1 MSCFQED
8 RLRNFMPLD
17 AIDLAILAEL
27 QRDGSLSNVELARR
41 VNLSPSPCLARVR
54 ALERA
59 GTIRRYVALVD
70 PEALGLG
77 VSVFISISL
86 REQNTATLAE
96 FERRIA
102 AHDEVMEAYL
112 MTGDADYLL
121 RVVVPDIRALERF
134 ILERLSPIPGVEK
147 IRSSFTLKQ
156 VRYKT
161 ALPLPRQVT
170 AGRAAATPSSDAMPT
185 RRAGPG
191 PKRRA

>member
-1 MSCFQED
+1 
-8 RLRNFMPLD
+8 MPID
-17 AIDLAILAEL
+17 STDLAILAEL

-41 VNLSPSPCLARVR
+41 VHLSPSPCLARVR

-77 VSVFISISL
+77 VSVFISIAL
-86 REQNTATLAE
+86 REQNAATLAE

-121 RVVVPDIRALERF
+121 RVVVSDIRALERF
-134 ILERLSPIPGVEK
+134 IVERLSPIPGVEK

-161 ALPLPRQVT
+161 ALPLPAG
-170 AGRAAATPSSDAMPT
+170 AGRAGARGDGSGPRAAKPSAA
-185 RRAGPG
+185 RRV
-191 PKRRA
+191 RAQPARD